1 VIVEHYVLDVSV
13 GIKWFLPE
21 LHHGIA
27 LDLLSRAVKGEIR
40 LHVPD
45 FFFAEA
51 GNIVWKKTRRSEL
64 QASEAAAMLHDMLE
78 DTPLIA
84 HPTVMLVPYAFD
96 VAVSSG
102 IALYDALYV
111 ALADLIGCAVITADD
126 KLRQKLFRTTWNKRI
141 QWIADI
147 Q

>member
-1 VIVEHYVLDVSV
+1 MNDYVLDVSV

-21 LHHGIA
+21 LYYRTA
-27 LDLLSRAVKGEIR
+27 LDLLSRSVQGEIR

-45 FFFAEA
+45 FYFAEA
-51 GNIVWKKTRRSEL
+51 GNIIWRKTRRSEL
-64 QASEAAAMLHDMLE
+64 QDREAAAMVHDMLE
-78 DTPLIA
+78 DSPLLK
-84 HPTVMLVPYAFD
+84 HSTVMLVPYAFD

-111 ALADLIGCAVITADD
+111 ALADILGCTVITADD
-126 KLRQKLFRTTWNKRI
+126 KLRQKLYRTAWNKRI
-141 QWIADI
+141 EWIADF